1 MRCTR
6 SAFSAAPCPC
16 ILWLH
21 FTLLDSVAAVQLLVS
36 AVSNACHCRLVATLH
51 STALHSTVPLDWP
64 AAMADSAVPSA
75 ALSAEQLR
83 RRAKKD
89 RQRMQRAAQHAALAA
104 RVSADRLAVVP
115 GADAGTM
122 AIAVRA
128 DADGAAPPGAAASAT
143 GSVWVKCGE
152 GIGDGL
158 CVGLPDGGSGFG
170 HYGDCRAGGSE
181 CYFGCPA
188 IGRRLCSRRLGGAAA
203 GSRGCG
209 PSLGGGGGPSSGSL
223 GTGGACCG
231 ARQRC
236 GGAWSLGRSCP
247 VGLWACGFFPDC
259 DSITAAGPLGRRGG
273 WPCSEVGSSC
283 AAGPGWRCASVCG
296 SDGGGRRGWACL
308 LLIGR
313 GSLGL
318 YG

>member
-36 AVSNACHCRLVATLH
+36 AVSNACHCRWWLPCTARH
-51 STALHSTVPLDWP
+51 CTALPSNAPLVWP

-128 DADGAAPPGAAASAT
+128 DADGAAPPGASASAT
-143 GSVWVKCGE
+143 GSSGSSAARALATASVSGSRTAAADSGTMAIAVPAE
-152 GIGDGL
+152 ANATSDALPLDGAYARAVL
-158 CVGLPDGGSGFG
+158 AAPLPG
-170 HYGDCRAGGSE
+170 
-181 CYFGCPA
+181 P
-188 IGRRLCSRRLGGAAA
+188 AAA
-203 GSRGCG
+203 GPRLEVAVGPPPARSARAAPAGVRG
-209 PSLGGGGGPSSGSL
+209 SVAEAL
-223 GTGGACCG
+223 
-231 ARQRC
+231 
-236 GGAWSLGRSCP
+236 GAWVAAAPLASGHAAS
-247 VGLWACGFFPDC
+247 FP
-259 DSITAAGPLGRRGG
+259 TAA
-273 WPCSEVGSSC
+273 
-283 AAGPGWRCASVCG
+283 
-296 SDGGGRRGWACL
+296 
-308 LLIGR
+308 
-313 GSLGL
+313 
-318 YG
+318 